1 MTKQTDTVRIAYS
14 WADRNGIN
22 PLPVVRYGSRQ
33 WETGNDEDE
42 ALSEACTHLETPAIA
57 YPFESVITENRFQ
70 WKDLRWFLPLL
81 AISCLAFAG
90 FMDLVNWLRSVL

>member
-1 MTKQTDTVRIAYS
+1 MSKQTETMRIAYN
-14 WADRNGIN
+14 WAERNKVQV
-22 PLPVVRYGSRQ
+22 LHYGSRQ

-42 ALSEACTHLETPAIA
+42 ALSQACTHLETPRID
-57 YPFESVITENRFQ
+57 YPFATIITESMFQ

-90 FMDLVNWLRSVL
+90 FMDFVNWLRGLL